1 VSEIYPDKGPSQ
13 SRDATATARE
23 RPLLKALLN
32 EKLGAGQRQFV
43 KFLFVG
49 VLNTAF
55 GYGVFSVLVLLKLD
69 AGISLFVSTAMG
81 ILFNYLT
88 TGRLVFA
95 ARGLR
100 RLPYFIA
107 VYGLTFLFNLW
118 SLRFLLSRG
127 LSPFLAQAIL
137 LPLMVA
143 MSFTLNKI
151 FVFRNVK
158 AP

>member
-1 VSEIYPDKGPSQ
+1 MHSDEPPSPP
-13 SRDATATARE
+13 SARDHHLPIAF
-23 RPLLKALLN
+23 LN
-32 EKLGAGQRQFV
+32 ERLGPGQRQFV

-55 GYGVFSVLVLLKLD
+55 GYGLFSLFVLLKLEP
-69 AGISLFVSTAMG
+69 GISLFLSTVMG

-100 RLPYFIA
+100 QLPYFVA

-127 LSPFLAQAIL
+127 LSPFLAQAVL

-151 FVFRNVK
+151 FVFRNAR